1 MNTTDFEKALY
12 VYQSIINNIKKHIT
26 KAMLKD
32 KFSRNMELGIC

>member
-26 KAMLKD
+26 KAMLK
-32 KFSRNMELGIC
+32 KLC